1 MHQDSNSHYALGE
14 GLKRELK
21 QLSNLERLRE
31 ELNKELPK
39 SPIADD
45 DVAIVV
51 KGLDRLLA
59 YSVEKDRSN
68 DEYLVQFNEFFDKAT
83 RGKVEAKDIAE
94 WQRRWFHKS
103 TPEMK
108 KLRLVLNNMIE
119 TTSKFTNWEFEIAI
133 AQ

>member
-39 SPIADD
+39 IPIADD

-68 DEYLVQFNEFFDKAT
+68 DEYLVQFNEF
-83 RGKVEAKDIAE
+83 
-94 WQRRWFHKS
+94 
-103 TPEMK
+103 
-108 KLRLVLNNMIE
+108 
-119 TTSKFTNWEFEIAI
+119 
-133 AQ
+133 